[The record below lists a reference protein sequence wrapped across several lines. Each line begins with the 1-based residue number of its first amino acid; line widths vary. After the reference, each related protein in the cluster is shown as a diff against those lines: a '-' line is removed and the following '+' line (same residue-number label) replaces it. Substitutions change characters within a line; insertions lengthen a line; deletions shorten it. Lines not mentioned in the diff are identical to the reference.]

1 MPLSTTAD
9 TQVRTV
15 GEESHLSL
23 ILILSDFVGERLTL
37 EVVLRYESCKLAKIA
52 SFCCKAKHHCG
63 RFLQENVS
71 LGKLR
76 HQGFIALCWQTWSVT
91 VL

>member
-1 MPLSTTAD
+1 MGDATIYYCRHPSSN
-9 TQVRTV
+9 R
-15 GEESHLSL
+15 GERITLEPY
-23 ILILSDFVGERLTL
+23 LILSDFVGERLTL

-76 HQGFIALCWQTWSVT
+76 HQGFIALCW
-91 VL
+91 